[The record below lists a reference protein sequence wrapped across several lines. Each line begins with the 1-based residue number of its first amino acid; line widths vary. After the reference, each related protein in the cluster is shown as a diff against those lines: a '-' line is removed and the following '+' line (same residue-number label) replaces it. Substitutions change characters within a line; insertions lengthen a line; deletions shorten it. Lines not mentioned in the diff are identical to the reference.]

1 MNDNKKF
8 KMQIEPKVLKYLGP
22 LLYTNVYSIIG
33 ELIANSYD
41 ADAENVYLTID
52 HKKNNITIEDDGIG
66 MSYDDINDKYL
77 DIALTSRE
85 DDMNVFTSKNRKK
98 MGRKGIGKLSALTLS
113 ESMYVESIKDYI
125 TNGFIFTLNIQ
136 KDDFF
141 SVLEDDEINFRKEIN
156 KNGHGTKIEINNVK
170 SSIPKKAKTYKTN
183 ISKLFP
189 FFSDDFKLHI
199 CCIDEKEEQNEI
211 LDSFDYSVFDDLAF
225 VKFYGYSEDKIELIL
240 KKIKNQELSKEKKFE
255 SIPSLKKEIEINNN
269 KGLKAK
275 KEVEIKGWLGALK
288 TITKKNKTDIEDF
301 SKSYISIVSNKK
313 VGLFDLRPKITKN
326 RTLES
331 YLLGILEVDIFE
343 DSSLND
349 MASSNREGYSTS
361 DPRWKEFI
369 NLIKPEVDKI
379 LSKRAK
385 LNSADDAKKS
395 EKNNK
400 KINEIFEKIEKYK
413 SDDFVDSSKKQ
424 KTKEE
429 IRTLLE
435 LKDNEKSITKKIM
448 ISHSGKDKKFCDFVY
463 DVLVDNNI
471 DPKDILYSNCDDVL
485 SRIPEDE
492 NIYNYLRTFF
502 VNSVVNKKMHVIY
515 VYSEN
520 MKGSWGAISEVGA
533 GWITQSNSSIFNL
546 KWNGKDPGNPNKPLD
561 NDKIFYNF
569 DMSDDFKITIDE
581 LELNKISNRIETIS
595 ENVGVQS
602 KTLEQIKDQIL
613 KKIN

>member
-170 SSIPKKAKTYKTN
+170 SSIPKKAKTYKAN

-269 KGLKAK
+269 KGLKVK
-275 KEVEIKGWLGALK
+275 KEVEIKG
-288 TITKKNKTDIEDF
+288 
-301 SKSYISIVSNKK
+301 
-313 VGLFDLRPKITKN
+313 
-326 RTLES
+326 
-331 YLLGILEVDIFE
+331 
-343 DSSLND
+343 
-349 MASSNREGYSTS
+349 
-361 DPRWKEFI
+361 
-369 NLIKPEVDKI
+369 
-379 LSKRAK
+379 
-385 LNSADDAKKS
+385 
-395 EKNNK
+395 
-400 KINEIFEKIEKYK
+400 
-413 SDDFVDSSKKQ
+413 
-424 KTKEE
+424 
-429 IRTLLE
+429 
-435 LKDNEKSITKKIM
+435 
-448 ISHSGKDKKFCDFVY
+448 
-463 DVLVDNNI
+463 
-471 DPKDILYSNCDDVL
+471 
-485 SRIPEDE
+485 
-492 NIYNYLRTFF
+492 
-502 VNSVVNKKMHVIY
+502 
-515 VYSEN
+515 
-520 MKGSWGAISEVGA
+520 
-533 GWITQSNSSIFNL
+533 
-546 KWNGKDPGNPNKPLD
+546 
-561 NDKIFYNF
+561 
-569 DMSDDFKITIDE
+569 
-581 LELNKISNRIETIS
+581 
-595 ENVGVQS
+595 
-602 KTLEQIKDQIL
+602 
-613 KKIN
+613 